1 MTENLERSWSADLY
15 PVVSKVPVDGGDV
28 TLLSEEEKEE
38 LMASLEDVANDLN
51 KKVDLKSSIS
61 KTAN

>member
-1 MTENLERSWSADLY
+1 M
-15 PVVSKVPVDGGDV
+15 SKAPVDGGDV

-51 KKVDLKSSIS
+51 KKVDIKSSIS